1 VSSVNSALYGVER
14 QALDVLRK
22 EYARYCDSQ
31 TLTPSFVALLKA
43 THEMLLKGAKQR
55 VGLDVGNRSPREV
68 LVELEQLVT
77 EFRQIVD
84 QENEMNAQENL
95 Q

>member
-22 EYARYCDSQ
+22 EYERYLESQ
-31 TLTPSFVALLKA
+31 NLTPSFVSLLKA